1 MQHRSRLEHDRV
13 RKPEAASG
21 IREPEGTTG
30 VKSARRAITVLEV
43 FAANRSWLSLAEMHA
58 ATGFPRSSLHGLLR
72 TLHDAGWIEAD
83 DAGSRFRLGVR
94 ALICGTA
101 YLDRDP
107 AIPYVTEILERLR
120 DETGFTTHYARL
132 AGTEV
137 VYLETRE
144 SRTSAHLISRV
155 GRTLP
160 AHATALGKA
169 LLAELS
175 DTELTGLMPPRLAA
189 LTEAT
194 IADRDL
200 LHAELAV
207 VRERGY
213 ATEREEGTVDVAC
226 VAAPIPYRIPATD
239 ALSCSMPL
247 RQVTEGEQHR
257 IGAVLRDA
265 AADLGARL
273 RRAGIR

>member
-1 MQHRSRLEHDRV
+1 MQSRDRRV
-13 RKPEAASG
+13 ADDTIARAEESA
-21 IREPEGTTG
+21 TG
-30 VKSARRAITVLEV
+30 VKSARRTIALLEV
-43 FAANRSWLSLAEMHA
+43 FAAHRSWLSLAEMHE

-83 DAGSRFRLGVR
+83 EAGTRFRLGVR

-107 AIPYVTEILERLR
+107 ALPYVIEMLERLR
-120 DETGFTTHYARL
+120 EETGFTVHYARL
-132 AGTEV
+132 AGADV

-144 SRTSAHLISRV
+144 SHRSGHLISRV

-169 LLAELS
+169 LLAEL
-175 DTELTGLMPPRLAA
+175 
-189 LTEAT
+189 
-194 IADRDL
+194 AD
-200 LHAELAV
+200 AELAELLPPRFEALTGATVTDRDTLYGELGV

-213 ATEREEGTVDVAC
+213 ATERGEGTAEVAC
-226 VAAPIPYRIPATD
+226 AAAAVPYRIPATD
-239 ALSCSMPL
+239 AVSCSMPAD
-247 RQVTEGEQHR
+247 RVSESEQHR
-257 IGAVLRDA
+257 IGAVLHTA
-265 AADLGARL
+265 AADLARQL